1 MIFRGAS
8 IPKRLR
14 QSARSVWLAATRMQ
28 RTRLVVLAALI
39 ALAAGC
45 GGGDEQPQRAP
56 ASAPVVVRGQVLVEG
71 KPVVARVSLHLGEAR
86 ELEDVATEDEL
97 ETAADGRFALRSNE
111 SPRQPTSFFVY
122 VNHSVEF
129 ADFCDYIPLP
139 LVRVRTGRWVKAA
152 DGRPLPPLTIRL
164 PPDHEPIASCY

>member
-8 IPKRLR
+8 IPKRSR
-14 QSARSVWLAATRMQ
+14 QSARSVWLAATKMQ
-28 RTRLVVLAALI
+28 RTRLVVLASLA

-45 GGGDEQPQRAP
+45 GGGDEQPQRPP

-71 KPVVARVSLHLGEAR
+71 KPVVAHVSLHVGEAR
-86 ELEDVATEDEL
+86 ELEDVATEDEVD
-97 ETAADGRFALRSNE
+97 TAADGRFVLRSDE

-139 LVRVRTGRWVKAA
+139 LLHVRTGRWVKAA
-152 DGRPLPPLTIRL
+152 DGRPLPPLAIRL